1 VISQEARR
9 LRARGAPRA
18 SGWSRSPSPFRT
30 WPLRRRALEDRVAG
44 AVGGRSGAI
53 SAKYRSKPAGEMIS
67 NARAGASPAF
77 QKARGAPL
85 ALKTRSPGRT
95 TRTSSP
101 RPGHRPHLRERRSTR
116 PRVRGC
122 EGARRGLEARSGA
135 LRARR
140 CPALSTPDHEPC
152 AEPAY
157 HHHLTLVRRQHY
169 PSVLAPRSLHGHPPP

>member
-1 VISQEARR
+1 
-9 LRARGAPRA
+9 
-18 SGWSRSPSPFRT
+18 
-30 WPLRRRALEDRVAG
+30 VAG

-157 HHHLTLVRRQHY
+157 HHLITTISPSSGDNTIRACWLPAPSMVILLLRSSNPAFYACRRGAWILLWGSPQVVY
-169 PSVLAPRSLHGHPPP
+169 